1 MRAPDTSIDSWPPM
15 LLRDLQYLLGTVY
28 GIDVGEDV
36 HDYLITD
43 VSMLPPSQQPGACR
57 ITEEKLL
64 LQHDGD
70 ELGVAL
76 YLDSD
81 LLARLSRLDPRQR
94 LSGQNLSDFCTVL
107 EGISHFTYVA
117 WNASADKRMTLLE
130 LEMQAEVDK
139 YVGARILLEHQ
150 SSGGL
155 GQSLVA
161 CLFDEPAF
169 HEQLRPEELARY
181 RDATSFAGRYCRSL
195 ESRFA
200 QDRLAREMVHEL
212 RNFYRLPQPAKVS
225 HIQGAFFS

>member
-1 MRAPDTSIDSWPPM
+1 M
-15 LLRDLQYLLGTVY
+15 LLRDLQLLLGTVY

-36 HDYLITD
+36 CDYLITD
-43 VSMLPPSQQPGACR
+43 VTMLPPTEQPGACR
-57 ITEEKLL
+57 ATEEKLL

-76 YLDSD
+76 YLDSC
-81 LLARLSRLDPRQR
+81 LLDRLSRLDPRQR
-94 LSGQNLSDFCTVL
+94 LSGQNLADFCTVL

-117 WNASADKRMTLLE
+117 WNASADKCMTLLE

-139 YVGARILLEHQ
+139 YIGARILLEHQ
-150 SSGGL
+150 SGDDL

-161 CLFDEPAF
+161 CLFDDPAF
-169 HEQLRPEELARY
+169 HEELKPEELTRY
-181 RDATSFAGRYCRSL
+181 RHASSFAGRYCRSL
-195 ESRFA
+195 ESRFT

-212 RNFYRLPQPAKVS
+212 RDFYRLPQPAKVS

>member
-1 MRAPDTSIDSWPPM
+1 M

-28 GIDVGEDV
+28 SVEVGEDV

-43 VSMLPPSQQPGACR
+43 ASMLPPNQQPASCR
-57 ITEEKLL
+57 ATEEKLL
-64 LQHDGD
+64 LQHHGD

-76 YLDSD
+76 YLDPA
-81 LLARLSRLDPRQR
+81 LLDRLARLDPRQH
-94 LSGQNLSDFCTVL
+94 LSGQNLADFCTVL
-107 EGISHFTYVA
+107 EGISHFQYVA

-150 SSGGL
+150 SGGDL
-155 GQSLVA
+155 GQSLID

-169 HEQLRPEELARY
+169 HEQLQPEELARY
-181 RDATSFAGRYCRSL
+181 RDASNFAGRYCRSL
-195 ESRFA
+195 ESRFS
-200 QDRLAREMVHEL
+200 QDRLAREMVREL
-212 RNFYRLPQPAKVS
+212 RDFYRLPQPAKVS